1 MYAYLSVDFQRMY
14 ESTWHISRNTL
25 SRPFQIDVRFLHFHR
40 ISIVKSMYV
49 CRVTDLDE
57 QLPLVFFTLKQRNS
71 RDKLVCEKRKAKQQA
86 DFRGMEKVWS
96 IKPRWEKK
104 PRRLVYRGGSGNRRE
119 KNAFV
124 TNENASMRYS
134 FASRG
139 VGGGCGSECNI
150 VHPRATAKP
159 ITHGRR
165 ARTHARA
172 VYTVPRQSVPWI
184 RTSRTLNSHVCVH
197 ACMCNEQPPL
207 GFNRV
212 CTGSH
217 AIHLDYR
224 QATPRLS
231 L

>member
-1 MYAYLSVDFQRMY
+1 
-14 ESTWHISRNTL
+14 
-25 SRPFQIDVRFLHFHR
+25 
-40 ISIVKSMYV
+40 
-49 CRVTDLDE
+49 
-57 QLPLVFFTLKQRNS
+57 
-71 RDKLVCEKRKAKQQA
+71 
-86 DFRGMEKVWS
+86 MEKVWS
-96 IKPRWEKK
+96 IEPRWKK
-104 PRRLVYRGGSGNRRE
+104 LGRLAYRGGSENRRE

-159 ITHGRR
+159 ITHGQR

-197 ACMCNEQPPL
+197 ACMCSEQPPL
-207 GFNRV
+207 GPCVHRFSR
-212 CTGSH
+212 
-217 AIHLDYR
+217 DP
-224 QATPRLS
+224 PRLS
-231 L
+231 PGHAKTVVVTYFLKRCLRFLVERKRLSYSLGSE